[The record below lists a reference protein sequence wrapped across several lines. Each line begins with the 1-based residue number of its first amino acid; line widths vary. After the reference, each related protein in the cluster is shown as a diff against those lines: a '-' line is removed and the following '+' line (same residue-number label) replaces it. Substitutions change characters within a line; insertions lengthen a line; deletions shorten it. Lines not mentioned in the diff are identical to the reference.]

1 MTLTKHEADE
11 QLSKAI
17 REHAEAYSVTPEG
30 EVLLSDFI
38 IVANWQLIESD
49 GKSKYTTH
57 YATETVPAHVAYG
70 LLYVGIDLLGEF
82 EESL

>member
-1 MTLTKHEADE
+1 LTKHEADE

-17 REHAEAYSVTPEG
+17 RDHADAYAITPEG
-30 EVLLSDFI
+30 EVLLSDFAVI
-38 IVANWQLIESD
+38 AHWQNVEGD

-57 YATETVPAHVAYG
+57 YASDYVPAHVAYG
-70 LLYVGIDLLGEF
+70 LFYVGIDLLGQF